1 MNSRFFGEF
10 FGKNESHGYYDF
22 WLYNFLDGLE
32 ERIYVKWDLII
43 RCCPRRIVRA

>member
-1 MNSRFFGEF
+1 MNSRFFGGIFWEV
-10 FGKNESHGYYDF
+10 ETRYYDF

-43 RCCPRRIVRA
+43 RCCPRRTVRA